1 MSRNKLLFLLFA
13 TLLLDMIGVGMLIP
27 IIPSLFTDPTS
38 PSFLLFGYSETS
50 RYVIAGLTVALF
62 GFMQFLAA
70 PILGELSDIY
80 GRKKL
85 LALGVGT
92 LAIANLVFAFGIEI
106 ASLSVLLISRA
117 IAGIAGANFSIAQAA
132 IADVTRPEDRAKS
145 FGLIGAA
152 FGLGFILGPLL
163 GGWITGATGNPA
175 IPFLFAGMLGI
186 LNLLMV
192 SFLFPETR
200 RVNTKTSP
208 LSVLKAFHNIQSAWR
223 DVDVRPVYIV
233 SFLSMLG
240 FAFFTS
246 FITVFL
252 VERFNF
258 SETDTGI
265 YFAVVGLWIIFAQVV
280 VVRFVSARYS
290 ERTILLWT
298 LPVLALVIALQGFAP
313 NVMFLYALMPIMA
326 SAFGLM
332 STAIPALVSK
342 GVTADA
348 QGAALG
354 INGSLQALTQ
364 GIAPLAAGV
373 VSGVLG
379 LPAAFLFGAAFALG
393 GMEVM
398 RRQGAS
404 RTRTPD
410 DVPPKA
416 PTRRMSGI

>member
-1 MSRNKLLFLLFA
+1 MNRNKLLFLLFA

-38 PSFLLFGYSETS
+38 TSFLLTGYGETS
-50 RYVIAGLTVALF
+50 RYVIAGLVTALF

-70 PILGELSDIY
+70 PILGELSDLY

-85 LALGVGT
+85 LAIGVGT

-106 ASLSVLLISRA
+106 ASLSVLLFSRA
-117 IAGIAGANFSIAQAA
+117 IAGVAGANFSIAQAA

-163 GGWITGATGNPA
+163 GGFITGATGNPA
-175 IPFLFAGMLGI
+175 IPFLFAGMLGVV
-186 LNLLMV
+186 NLLMV
-192 SFLFPETR
+192 SFVFPETHVVAPQR
-200 RVNTKTSP
+200 GS
-208 LSVLKAFHNIQSAWR
+208 LSLMKAFHNIEAAWR
-223 DVDVRPVYIV
+223 DVDVRPVYAA

-252 VERFNF
+252 VERFGF

-280 VVRFVSARYS
+280 VVRFVSARYG
-290 ERTILLWT
+290 ERIILLWT
-298 LPVLALVIALQGFAP
+298 LPILALVIALQGFAP
-313 NVMFLYALMPIMA
+313 NVIFLYALMPIMA
-326 SAFGLM
+326 SMFGLM

-342 GVTADA
+342 GVSAES

-364 GIAPLAAGV
+364 GIAPVAAGV
-373 VSGVLG
+373 VSGIFG
-379 LPAAFLFGAAFALG
+379 LTTAFVFGAALACVSA
-393 GMEVM
+393 EVI
-398 RRQGAS
+398 RRSRVGLAKEGVRTSPTAS
-404 RTRTPD
+404 
-410 DVPPKA
+410 PK
-416 PTRRMSGI
+416 RMSGI